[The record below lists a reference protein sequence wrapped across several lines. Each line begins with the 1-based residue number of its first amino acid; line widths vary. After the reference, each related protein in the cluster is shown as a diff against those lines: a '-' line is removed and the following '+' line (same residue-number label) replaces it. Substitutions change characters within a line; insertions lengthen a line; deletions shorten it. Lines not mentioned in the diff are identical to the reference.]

1 LNGIAVQRVNQRP
14 RLSDSS
20 QTKIL
25 QLATNTKHSNIKPSE
40 NTMSNADPF
49 AASSMNSY
57 ASNSMGGYG
66 SQYPQGY
73 YQPVESFDYGR
84 VFSAPFKSP
93 NWVMNVLWCV
103 GCVVLSSVVVGT
115 LVLFG
120 YVAEVA
126 VARTG
131 GRKENWPDFDINR
144 LSDYLLRGLWPFLW
158 NLIWTFILM
167 IVGGIPM
174 LITVALASA
183 LGNNDQVVPAI
194 LVGVV
199 GGVISLVIYWA
210 CLVMMMASMMH
221 SALGNDF
228 MKGADTRW
236 IGLFFSRMSGV
247 CLVAALVIGL
257 ASVPLSLLGLLFCF
271 VGIFVVQAY
280 LYLVFADATAQI
292 HDIFV
297 SRGGPPA
304 FEPMLGDDGIVEAQI
319 V

>member
-1 LNGIAVQRVNQRP
+1 
-14 RLSDSS
+14 
-20 QTKIL
+20 
-25 QLATNTKHSNIKPSE
+25 
-40 NTMSNADPF
+40 MSNVDPF

-57 ASNSMGGYG
+57 ASNTLGGYG
-66 SQYPQGY
+66 TQYPSGY
-73 YQPVESFDYGR
+73 DQPIASFDYGR
-84 VFSAPFKSP
+84 VFTAPFKSP
-93 NWVMNVLWCV
+93 NWGMNILWSI
-103 GCVVLSSVVVGT
+103 GCVILSSVIVGT

-120 YVAEVA
+120 YMAEVA
-126 VARTG
+126 TARTG
-131 GRKENWPDFDINR
+131 GRKDNWPDFDINR

-158 NLIWTFILM
+158 NLIWTFVLM

-174 LITVALASA
+174 MITIGLASA
-183 LGNNDQVVPAI
+183 LGNNDQTIPAV
-194 LVGVV
+194 LVGIV
-199 GGVISLVIYWA
+199 GGLITVAIYFV
-210 CLVMMMASMMH
+210 CIVMMMASMLH

-236 IGLFFSRMSGV
+236 IGLFVSKMAGV
-247 CLVAALVIGL
+247 CILAGLVIGL
-257 ASVPLSLLGLLFCF
+257 ASIPLSLLGLLFCF

-304 FEPMLGDDGIVEAQI
+304 FEPISGNDGIIDAQI

>member
-1 LNGIAVQRVNQRP
+1 
-14 RLSDSS
+14 
-20 QTKIL
+20 
-25 QLATNTKHSNIKPSE
+25 
-40 NTMSNADPF
+40 
-49 AASSMNSY
+49 MNSY
-57 ASNSMGGYG
+57 ASSSMGGYG

-73 YQPVESFDYGR
+73 YQPIQSFDYGR
-84 VFSAPFKSP
+84 VFTAPFKSP
-93 NWVMNVLWCV
+93 NWAMNILWSV

-131 GRKENWPDFDINR
+131 GRKDNWPDFDINR
-144 LSDYLLRGLWPFLW
+144 LSDYLMRGLWPFLW
-158 NLIWTFILM
+158 NLIWTFIMM

-174 LITVALASA
+174 LITIGLASG
-183 LGNNDQVVPAI
+183 LGNNEQVVPAV
-194 LVGVV
+194 LVSVV
-199 GGVISLVIYWA
+199 GGAITLVIYWA

-236 IGLFFSRMSGV
+236 IGLFFSKMSGV
-247 CLVAALVIGL
+247 CVLAALVIGL
-257 ASVPLSLLGLLFCF
+257 ASVPLSLLGFLFCF

-304 FEPMLGDDGIVEAQI
+304 FEPMLGDDGIIDAQI